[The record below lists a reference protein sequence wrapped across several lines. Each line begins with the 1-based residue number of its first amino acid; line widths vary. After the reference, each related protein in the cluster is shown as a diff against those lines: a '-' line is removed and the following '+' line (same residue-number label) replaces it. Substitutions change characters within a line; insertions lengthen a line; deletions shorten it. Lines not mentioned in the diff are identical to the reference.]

1 MPSNRLTSAAG
12 IAPEAE
18 PSFEGAVASERRAHL
33 HSSGVRLQL
42 HEWGDPGGSPL
53 LLCHGM
59 FDHSRSFATLAP
71 LLAERFRVIA
81 FDARGH
87 GDSDWA
93 DAYAWPADIRDIG
106 NILQWL
112 DEPAHLV
119 GHSKGGG
126 QATDAAVYYPERVRQ
141 VVNIDGFGP
150 PDEPLGLPHIPPRE
164 LSLSDRF
171 AMFLDKQRRNASQ
184 PPAWRPT
191 HDFEELVKRRRTQ
204 NPRLDPE
211 WLRYFLYFAARR
223 SQDGWRWKADP
234 QLAHGFGPWQAD
246 WIAPLWQHLRAP
258 LLAVVGTEADTWGPL
273 PDDLLERRLEYV
285 PELSRAKVE
294 GTGHFV
300 HMERPRQTADI
311 LLDFLDL

>member
-1 MPSNRLTSAAG
+1 
-12 IAPEAE
+12 
-18 PSFEGAVASERRAHL
+18 
-33 HSSGVRLQL
+33 
-42 HEWGDPGGSPL
+42 
-53 LLCHGM
+53 M

-150 PDEPLGLPHIPPRE
+150 PDEPLGLPHTPPRD
-164 LSLSDRF
+164 LSLPDRF

-184 PPAWRPT
+184 PPMWRPT

-234 QLAHGFGPWQAD
+234 QLADGFGPWQAD

-285 PELSRAKVE
+285 PDLSRAKVE